1 MSEARKFL
9 ESLNLSKR
17 KGEFQIEAEVAK
29 EKLISEKSNSPEV
42 VEFQKKWDD
51 IYIVGSLLK
60 SAGQISD
67 FRELSL
73 WKSYEA
79 LMKRSELAKAMDTA
93 TAGAGAEWIPTGFS
107 AELIDKVQLALK
119 VAAIHPRVPMPRS
132 PFEIPGKKGF
142 STARLAT
149 EGSAVTESTVA
160 TRKIT
165 LSAKK
170 LMVYVPFT
178 YELEED
184 SIVALLP
191 VIKADIVN
199 ALARGIE
206 NATING
212 DSGDADITAADDV
225 RKAWKGYRAHTLAAA
240 KLDMATFNVSAL
252 RKLRKLLGIYG
263 SDVNELCWIVSLSAE
278 SQMRGFA
285 ELQTIDKY
293 GQRATI
299 LTGEIGKI
307 DGIPVITSEF
317 VREDLNASGVY
328 DGVTTDRTMI
338 LLVRRDGFI
347 YGDRRQVLV
356 ETDKDI
362 KKQTNDI
369 VASQRL
375 DFQPRYDATTE
386 TIVGI
391 GFNIST

>member
-1 MSEARKFL
+1 
-9 ESLNLSKR
+9 
-17 KGEFQIEAEVAK
+17 
-29 EKLISEKSNSPEV
+29 
-42 VEFQKKWDD
+42 
-51 IYIVGSLLK
+51 
-60 SAGQISD
+60 
-67 FRELSL
+67 
-73 WKSYEA
+73 
-79 LMKRSELAKAMDTA
+79 
-93 TAGAGAEWIPTGFS
+93 
-107 AELIDKVQLALK
+107 LIDKVQLALK

-293 GQRATI
+293 GQRETI